1 MRSARRRIAPDPG
14 PRLLTVPRTQNAG
27 SHRQTER
34 CFLNTRISRVGICF
48 LDRPDARSQVALSQQ
63 AEARGYESVWICETR
78 TARDAIS
85 VMGAVAHQTERIK
98 IGAGV
103 VNTWT
108 RPASLMA
115 LTFATLDELAPSRM
129 LMGLGAY
136 WDPLAWKQGVIRRR
150 PITQMREYVEVCRR
164 LLALETVTFEGDL
177 VQVRDLRLELGEGAT
192 AVPRDVPIYIGA
204 TGPQMLALSGEIA
217 DGVLLNG
224 FTSLAYQGQAFD
236 RIAEGAARARKS
248 LDDLDLPQVIVVS
261 ADDRHPE
268 RALEIA
274 LRMTTM
280 YLGQQPHIARA
291 SGVSQDLLDEV
302 SQEMGGWPPRDGG
315 IEAAMPLVPVEVV
328 SSLCVWGDL
337 ATCRE
342 GLAAYAT
349 RPNVYPVPLPVTE
362 NYAEMIEA
370 FAADA

>member
-1 MRSARRRIAPDPG
+1 MDASLD
-14 PRLLTVPRTQNAG
+14 
-27 SHRQTER
+27 
-34 CFLNTRISRVGICF
+34 RVGICF
-48 LDRPDARSQVALSQQ
+48 LDRPDARSQVALSRQ
-63 AEARGYESVWICETR
+63 AEALGYESVWICETR

-115 LTFATLDELAPSRM
+115 LTFATLDELAPARM

-136 WDPLAWKQGVIRRR
+136 WDPLAWKQGVVRRR
-150 PITQMREYVEVCRR
+150 PVRQMREYVEVCRR
-164 LLALETVTFEGDL
+164 LLAMETVTFEGDL
-177 VQVRDLRLELGEGAT
+177 VQVRDLRLELGEGASD
-192 AVPRDVPIYIGA
+192 APREVQIYIGA
-204 TGPQMLALSGEIA
+204 TGPQMLALSGEVA

-224 FTSLAYQGQAFD
+224 FTSLAYQAQAFE
-236 RIAEGAARARKS
+236 RMAAGAARADKA

-274 LRMTTM
+274 RRMTTM
-280 YLGQQPHIARA
+280 YLGQQPHIALA
-291 SGVSQDLLDEV
+291 SGVPQELLDRV
-302 SQEMGGWPPRDGG
+302 RDEMGGWPPREGG
-315 IEAAMPLVPVEVV
+315 IEAAMPLVPNEVV

-337 ATCRE
+337 ASCRE

-362 NYAEMIEA
+362 NYSEMIEA
-370 FAADA
+370 FAPGS

>member
-1 MRSARRRIAPDPG
+1 VSAGVA
-14 PRLLTVPRTQNAG
+14 
-27 SHRQTER
+27 
-34 CFLNTRISRVGICF
+34 RVGICF

-63 AEARGYESVWICETR
+63 AEALRYESVWICETR

-85 VMGAVAHQTERIK
+85 VMGAVAHQTQRIK

-115 LTFATLDELAPSRM
+115 LTFASLDELAPSRM

-136 WDPLAWKQGVIRRR
+136 WDPLAWKQGVIRSR
-150 PITQMREYVEVCRR
+150 PLRQMREYVEVCRR
-164 LLALETVTFEGDL
+164 LLALENVTFEGEL
-177 VQVRDLRLELGEGAT
+177 VQVRDLRLELGEGASQS
-192 AVPRDVPIYIGA
+192 PKEVPIYIGA
-204 TGPQMLALSGEIA
+204 TGPKMLALSGEIA

-224 FTSLAYQGQAFD
+224 FTSLAYQADAFD
-236 RIAEGAARARKS
+236 RMAAGAARAGKS
-248 LDDLDLPQVIVVS
+248 LDELDLPQVVVTS
-261 ADDRHPE
+261 ADDRHPD
-268 RALEIA
+268 RAFEIA

-280 YLGQQPHIARA
+280 YLGQQPHIALA
-291 SGVSQDLLDEV
+291 SGVPQELLDQV
-302 SQEMGGWPPRDGG
+302 RDEMGGWPPREGG
-315 IEAAMPLVPVEVV
+315 INSAMGLVPAEVV

-337 ATCRE
+337 AACRE

-362 NYAEMIEA
+362 NYQEMIEA
-370 FAADA
+370 FAPDA

>member
-1 MRSARRRIAPDPG
+1 
-14 PRLLTVPRTQNAG
+14 LLEIDC
-27 SHRQTER
+27 QTEE
-34 CFLNTRISRVGICF
+34 CPLNTGLSRVGICF
-48 LDRPDARSQVALSQQ
+48 LDRPDARTQVALSQQ
-63 AEARGYESVWICETR
+63 AESLGYESVWICETR

-115 LTFATLDELAPSRM
+115 LTFATLDELAPARM

-136 WDPLAWKQGVIRRR
+136 WDPLAWKQGVIRSR

-177 VQVRDLRLELGEGAT
+177 VQVRDLRLELGEGASD
-192 AVPRDVPIYIGA
+192 APRDVPIYIGA

-224 FTSLAYQGQAFD
+224 FTSLAYQAQAFD
-236 RIAEGAARARKS
+236 RMAAGAARAQKS

-291 SGVSQDLLDEV
+291 SGVSQELIDEV
-302 SQEMGGWPPRDGG
+302 SEEMGGWPPRDGG

-328 SSLCVWGDL
+328 SSLCVWGNL

-362 NYAEMIEA
+362 NYSEMIEA
-370 FAADA
+370 FAPGT

>member
-1 MRSARRRIAPDPG
+1 M
-14 PRLLTVPRTQNAG
+14 
-27 SHRQTER
+27 
-34 CFLNTRISRVGICF
+34 NTGLSRVGICF
-48 LDRPDARSQVALSQQ
+48 LDRPDARSQVTLSQQ
-63 AEARGYESVWICETR
+63 AESLGYESVWICETR

-85 VMGAVAHQTERIK
+85 VMGAVAHQTHSIK

-115 LTFATLDELAPSRM
+115 LTFATLDELAPARM
-129 LMGLGAY
+129 LLGLGAY
-136 WDPLAWKQGVIRRR
+136 WDPLAWKQGVIRSR
-150 PITQMREYVEVCRR
+150 PLRQMREYVEVCRR
-164 LLALETVTFEGDL
+164 LLAMETVTFEGDL
-177 VQVRDLRLELGEGAT
+177 VQVRDLRLELGEGASDE
-192 AVPRDVPIYIGA
+192 PRDVPIYIGA
-204 TGPQMLALSGEIA
+204 TGPKMLALSGEVA

-224 FTSLAYQGQAFD
+224 FTSVAYQAKAFE
-236 RIAEGAARARKS
+236 RMAQGAARAGRS

-261 ADDRHPE
+261 ADDRHPD

-280 YLGQQPHIARA
+280 YLGQQPHIALA
-291 SGVSQDLLDEV
+291 SGVSQSLLDQV
-302 SQEMGGWPPRDGG
+302 RDEMGGWPPREGG
-315 IEAAMPLVPVEVV
+315 IEAAMPLVPTKVV

-349 RPNVYPVPLPVTE
+349 RPNVYPVPLPVTD
-362 NYAEMIEA
+362 NYSEMIEA
-370 FAADA
+370 FAPRS

>member
-1 MRSARRRIAPDPG
+1 MNACIA
-14 PRLLTVPRTQNAG
+14 
-27 SHRQTER
+27 
-34 CFLNTRISRVGICF
+34 RVGICF
-48 LDRPDARSQVALSQQ
+48 LDRPDARAQVALSLQ
-63 AEARGYESVWICETR
+63 AEALGYESVWICETR

-115 LTFATLDELAPSRM
+115 LTFATLDELAPARM

-136 WDPLAWKQGVIRRR
+136 WDPLAWKQGVIRSR

-177 VQVRDLRLELGEGAT
+177 VQVRDLRLELGEGASDS
-192 AVPRDVPIYIGA
+192 PKEVPIYIGA
-204 TGPQMLALSGEIA
+204 TGPQMLALSGEVA

-224 FTSLAYQGQAFD
+224 FTSLAYQARAFD
-236 RIAEGAARARKS
+236 RMAGGAARAGKS
-248 LDDLDLPQVIVVS
+248 LDDLDLPQVVVVS
-261 ADDRHPE
+261 ADDRNPE
-268 RALEIA
+268 RALEVA

-280 YLGQQPHIARA
+280 YLGQQPHIALA
-291 SGVSQDLLDEV
+291 SGVSQDLLDQVQE
-302 SQEMGGWPPRDGG
+302 EMGGWPPREGG

-337 ATCRE
+337 ASCRE

-349 RPNVYPVPLPVTE
+349 RPNVYPVPLPVTD
-362 NYAEMIEA
+362 NYSEMIEA
-370 FAADA
+370 FAPGT